1 MLHRFPF
8 PTHRQWRCPTHR
20 LLREGNRSSHP
31 QRCEPAC
38 RRSNSLS
45 LESQEAAAGTTPLER
60 SLQSLSHDERK
71 QSLPPTMPDGR
82 RVRFLKTCFEDVIRC
97 PLLKRL
103 YREFFAHTPGHEDER
118 HLRASLLRNS
128 QCGNAIETR
137 KSVVRQDQLN
147 SAPLKESEEVGLGF
161 CTG

>member
-20 LLREGNRSSHP
+20 LLRKGNRSSHP

-45 LESQEAAAGTTPLER
+45 LESQEAVAGTTPLER
-60 SLQSLSHDERK
+60 SLQSPSHDERK

-82 RVRFLKTCFEDVIRC
+82 MVRFLKDRRVLRRPRPALRFFLAE
-97 PLLKRL
+97 PLQIGGR
-103 YREFFAHTPGHEDER
+103 
-118 HLRASLLRNS
+118 RNS
-128 QCGNAIETR
+128 
-137 KSVVRQDQLN
+137 VV
-147 SAPLKESEEVGLGF
+147 SFPAPSREPFALLSP
-161 CTG
+161 